1 MVHRFDGLRHEA
13 VIRGDDEHDDIGDV
27 CSAGAHCGERLV
39 SGSVNEGD
47 CLAVEVDD
55 RRADVLGDSAGFTAR
70 DVGLADAVLQRSLA
84 VVDMSHEGDDRTAR
98 NNVLRIVL
106 VFKIFRML
114 GIFGGFGLRLF
125 LLCAD
130 NEFDPA
136 FFREFGRD
144 FGRDGLI
151 DAGEHIHAHE
161 SADDLVRFFAERLGE
176 RLDDDR
182 RGYGDFGFCG
192 TGGFRLFFRMLFRRK
207 IFADKLCD
215 FQRLGRNCGGCVFDV
230 VKTALF
236 NQFTDHIFRRQTVF
250 ACEIFD
256 FRCFCRRHIFILRN
270 RT

>member
-1 MVHRFDGLRHEA
+1 M
-13 VIRGDDEHDDIGDV
+13 
-27 CSAGAHCGERLV
+27 
-39 SGSVNEGD
+39 
-47 CLAVEVDD
+47 
-55 RRADVLGDSAGFTAR
+55 LGDSACFAAR

-84 VVDMSHEGDDRTAR
+84 VVDVSHEGDDRTAR
-98 NNVLRIVL
+98 NNILRIVFI
-106 VFKIFRML
+106 FKIFRMF
-114 GIFGGFGLRLF
+114 GIFRGFGLRLF
-125 LLCAD
+125 LLCSD
-130 NEFDPA
+130 DKFDSA
-136 FFREFGRD
+136 FFCEFGCD

-161 SADDLVRFFAERLGE
+161 SADDFIRFFAERLGE

-182 RGYGDFGFCG
+182 RGDGDFSSCG
-192 TGGFRLFFRMLFRRK
+192 SRCRRLFLRMLFRREF
-207 IFADKLCD
+207 FADEFCD

-256 FRCFCRRHIFILRN
+256 FCCFCRRHIFILRN